1 MTGVSAF
8 WGPDL
13 RWLLQ
18 PPAPRIVFIGDSLTS
33 GRGFSAIRAYPAVLQ
48 HRLDE
53 AGWRYR
59 VVNAGVSGDTSGR
72 ALDRLPGVLD
82 GDVRLLV
89 VALGADDALRGE
101 PIAQL
106 KANLARIIE
115 AAQRR
120 RIRVLLCGLE
130 GRRDGSADT
139 ARFRAAYHELAAR
152 YQVALV
158 PFMLQP
164 VIDDPALMQPDSLH
178 PNAAGAAA
186 IAGVIWPYLE
196 PLVEA
201 DAAAAAKLRHK
212 SPEPGRCG
220 SASLRL
226 CSVGPA
232 PRGVGKLRL
241 EPPEPGR
248 CGSASL
254 RLCSVGPAPR
264 GVDV

>member
-1 MTGVSAF
+1 MRSVTTREPLIFVAACLVAAMTGISAF
-8 WGPDL
+8 WGPEL

-33 GRGFSAIRAYPAVLQ
+33 GRGLSAVRAYPAVLQ

-72 ALDRLPGVLD
+72 ALDRLPRALD

-89 VALGADDALRGE
+89 VALGANDALRGV

-115 AAQRR
+115 AAQGR

-130 GRRDGSADT
+130 GRSDGSAYT
-139 ARFRAAYHELAAR
+139 TGFHAAYRELAAR
-152 YQVALV
+152 YRVPLV
-158 PFMLQP
+158 PFMLEH
-164 VIDDPALMQPDSLH
+164 VIDDSTLMQPDSLH
-178 PNAAGAAA
+178 PNAAGAVA
-186 IAGVIWPYLE
+186 IAGNIWPYLE

-201 DAAAAAKLRHK
+201 DAATAQ
-212 SPEPGRCG
+212 
-220 SASLRL
+220 
-226 CSVGPA
+226 
-232 PRGVGKLRL
+232 
-241 EPPEPGR
+241 
-248 CGSASL
+248 
-254 RLCSVGPAPR
+254 
-264 GVDV
+264 

>member
-1 MTGVSAF
+1 MSSVTTREPLIFVAACLVAAMTGVSAF
-8 WGPDL
+8 WEPEL

-33 GRGFSAIRAYPAVLQ
+33 GRGLSAVRAYPAVLQ

-72 ALDRLPGVLD
+72 ALDRLPRALD

-89 VALGADDALRGE
+89 VALGANDALRGV

-115 AAQRR
+115 AAQGR

-130 GRRDGSADT
+130 GRGDGSPAYT
-139 ARFRAAYHELAAR
+139 TGIHAAYHELAAR
-152 YQVALV
+152 YQVPLV
-158 PFMLQP
+158 PFMLAH
-164 VIDDPALMQPDSLH
+164 VIDDPKLMQPGSMH
-178 PNAAGAAA
+178 PNAAGAAS
-186 IAGVIWPYLE
+186 IAGNIWPYLE

-201 DAAAAAKLRHK
+201 DAAAAQ
-212 SPEPGRCG
+212 
-220 SASLRL
+220 
-226 CSVGPA
+226 
-232 PRGVGKLRL
+232 
-241 EPPEPGR
+241 
-248 CGSASL
+248 
-254 RLCSVGPAPR
+254 
-264 GVDV
+264 

>member
-1 MTGVSAF
+1 MSRVAAGQPLIFIGACLVAAMAGVSAF

-33 GRGFSAIRAYPAVLQ
+33 GRGLSASRAYPAVLQ

-72 ALDRLPGVLD
+72 ALDRLPGALD

-89 VALGADDALRGE
+89 VALGANDALRGV

-115 AAQRR
+115 AAQGR

-130 GRRDGSADT
+130 GPSDGST
-139 ARFRAAYHELAAR
+139 YTTGFHAAYHELAAR
-152 YQVALV
+152 YQVQLV
-158 PFMLQP
+158 PFMLEH
-164 VIDDPALMQPDSLH
+164 VIDNSKLMQPDSLH
-178 PNAAGAAA
+178 PNAAGARA
-186 IAGVIWPYLE
+186 IADNIWPFLQ

-201 DAAAAAKLRHK
+201 DAAAA
-212 SPEPGRCG
+212 P
-220 SASLRL
+220 
-226 CSVGPA
+226 
-232 PRGVGKLRL
+232 
-241 EPPEPGR
+241 
-248 CGSASL
+248 
-254 RLCSVGPAPR
+254 
-264 GVDV
+264 